1 MTFDIS
7 LSQPLTT
14 HCLFVTITMER
25 VQATRDHEYDVATYL
40 LVGCIADLFNV
51 MIWLNIQYA
60 RSESMMFNVQVEY
73 SKAKSNN
80 CNEDTKLKA
89 T

>member
-1 MTFDIS
+1 
-7 LSQPLTT
+7 
-14 HCLFVTITMER
+14 MER
-25 VQATRDHEYDVATYL
+25 VQATRDHEYDVAKMVAYL

-51 MIWLNIQYA
+51 MILWLNIQYA
-60 RSESMMFNVQVEY
+60 RSESMMFNVQGEY

>member
-1 MTFDIS
+1 
-7 LSQPLTT
+7 
-14 HCLFVTITMER
+14 MER

-60 RSESMMFNVQVEY
+60 RSESMMFNVQGEC
-73 SKAKSNN
+73 KNN
-80 CNEDTKLKA
+80 DKIILNFKRIQKREEK
-89 T
+89 